1 MTREL
6 WWVDAFGVEY
16 QFNEL
21 DLGVIVLDGPIG
33 LDAPPV
39 ELSTA
44 PRPGDGSILRE
55 KRYAAR
61 PVTIPL
67 LFNGSTH
74 REAMAALVHSFSY
87 GPGSLKHVE
96 TGAEPFSM
104 YDYLVDAEGNPIVD
118 EDGAPVAGD
127 PASVARVVRTLRNV
141 VYDGGLE
148 GDDAQARSDWS
159 RKVLNLV
166 ALDPY
171 WYGETEDIALGPPE
185 ADTAYNDAVDYD
197 AEIAYDGAAAGIS
210 AGVGY
215 DDAIDYDADIPYDG
229 GSVVTFGLDS
239 DLGVWPTITVR
250 GPATFVQVVHL
261 GTGETIETLPGVEVP
276 GGRDMLIVNRPE
288 DRTIMLAGAEAWD
301 RVTAGSSASMLV
313 RPGQITDLRDE
324 NGTQVRDPNG
334 RIILVQGQADRLSVL
349 VRGTSASSWVR
360 IAWEERWLTP

>member
-1 MTREL
+1 VTREL
-6 WWVDAFGVEY
+6 WWIDALGVEY
-16 QFNEL
+16 QFNET
-21 DLGVIVLDGPIG
+21 DLGLIVLDGPLG
-33 LDAPPV
+33 LDAPP
-39 ELSTA
+39 EEPTTA
-44 PRPGDGSILRE
+44 PRPGDGSILTNQR
-55 KRYAAR
+55 RAAR
-61 PVTIPL
+61 PITLPV
-67 LFNGSTH
+67 LFNGTTH
-74 REAMAALVHSFSY
+74 RVAMKALVDSFAL
-87 GPGSLKHVE
+87 GPGQLRHVDDDGTARSLREV
-96 TGAEPFSM
+96 
-104 YDYLVDAEGNPIVD
+104 I
-118 EDGAPVAGD
+118 
-127 PASVARVVRTLRNV
+127 
-141 VYDGGLE
+141 YDGGLE

-159 RKVLNLV
+159 RRVLNLV

-171 WYGETEDIALGPPE
+171 WYDDTDDVALGPPE
-185 ADTAYNDAVDYD
+185 ADTAYDDAVGYD
-197 AEIAYDGAAAGIS
+197 AEIPYDGAAAGIS

-229 GSVVTFGLDS
+229 GTIVEF
-239 DLGVWPTITVR
+239 DLASPMGVWPTITVR

-324 NGTQVRDPNG
+324 NGVQVRDPNG